1 MHHIIII
8 GMKVGTIYNCLL
20 ICSHSFFIENIL
32 QTQRTVKQN
41 HFLRIHNLR
50 RLTEA

>member
-20 ICSHSFFIENIL
+20 IALIL
-32 QTQRTVKQN
+32 SREHPADTKDCKQN
-41 HFLRIHNLR
+41 HF
-50 RLTEA
+50 